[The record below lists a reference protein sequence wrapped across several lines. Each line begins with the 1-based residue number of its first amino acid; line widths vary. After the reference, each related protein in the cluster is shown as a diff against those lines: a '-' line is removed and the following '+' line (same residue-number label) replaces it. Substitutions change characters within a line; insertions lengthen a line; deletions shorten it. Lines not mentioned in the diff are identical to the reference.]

1 MDQEFLLRPHPEYVR
16 NQAMY
21 RTYHHLYHG
30 GEVLKRN
37 AGEYLSRRLREP
49 NEVYEER
56 LTRVFYEN
64 YIGSIIDWYAATL
77 FRREP
82 IVSYEHGKERGR
94 VFFGQFLEDCDRKGT
109 ALGDF
114 MRRQLTQAL
123 VYGTSYTLVD
133 FPQQTGKASNQAEED
148 AMGFSRAYLT
158 GFTPEHMVNWA
169 LDEVGRFEWVVFK
182 QERLVPRGIANGGWE
197 TETRWYFF
205 SKLNYRQYRAYGTG
219 RPEVIAEGP
228 HGFAALNQVPV
239 YALTISDGLWLMNK
253 AALLQLEHFNKS
265 NAQAWAISMGL
276 FAMPVIYS
284 DREWKQVIGESY
296 YLKLGSDDRFGWT
309 EPQGKVYEIAAEN
322 LKRLKEEIYR
332 VSYLL
337 NQAGGPQHFGQS
349 GLSKQRDFT
358 VTQEVLRGYGDAV
371 KDFVKRV
378 LRGIDQAR
386 NDELEIGVSGL
397 DEFDIGDFSNEIED
411 AKKLL
416 GFGIRSDTLRRQI
429 YRRLTHKYLCDVRQ
443 DIKDR
448 ISNEINQWLDEEE
461 GSGKN
466 E

>member
-1 MDQEFLLRPHPEYVR
+1 MNQEFVLRPHPEYER
-16 NQAMY
+16 NAAMY

-30 GEVLKRN
+30 GEVLKWN
-37 AGEYLSRRLREP
+37 AGEYLSRRIREP
-49 NEVYEER
+49 QDVYNER
-56 LTRVFYEN
+56 LSRVFYEN

-82 IVSYEHGKERGR
+82 IVTYEGGRERGR
-94 VFFGQFLEDCDRKGT
+94 VFFGQLLEDCDRKGT

-114 MRRQLTQAL
+114 LRQQFTHAL
-123 VYGTSYTLVD
+123 IYGRSYALVD
-133 FPQQTGKASNQAEED
+133 FPHQDGSAANQAEED
-148 AMGFSRAYLT
+148 ARGFSRAYLT
-158 GFTPEHMVNWA
+158 GFTPEHMTNWA
-169 LDEVGRFEWVVFK
+169 YDEVGRLEWVVFK
-182 QERLVPRGIANGGWE
+182 QERLVPKAGPRPEWQKE
-197 TETRWYFF
+197 LRWYYFD
-205 SKLNYRQYRAYGTG
+205 KRTYRVYRSFGEEE
-219 RPEVIAEGP
+219 PQLIAEGP
-228 HGFAALNQVPV
+228 HGFAQLQQVPV
-239 YALTISDGLWLMNK
+239 FELRVSEGLWLMNK

-276 FAMPVIYS
+276 FSMPVIYS

-337 NQAGGPQHFGQS
+337 NQAGAPQYAAQS

-371 KDFVKRV
+371 KDFAKRV
-378 LRGIDQAR
+378 LRGIEQAR
-386 NDELEIGVSGL
+386 SDGLEINISGL
-397 DEFDIGDFSNEIED
+397 DELDIGDFSNEIED
-411 AKKLL
+411 AKQLL
-416 GFGIRSDTLRRQI
+416 AFGMKSDTLRRQV

-448 ISNEINQWLDEEE
+448 ISSEINEWLDEEE
-461 GSGKN
+461 DSSN
-466 E
+466 HE

>member
-1 MDQEFLLRPHPEYVR
+1 MNQEFMLRPHPEYVR
-16 NQAMY
+16 NQAMF
-21 RTYHHLYHG
+21 RSYHHLYHG
-30 GEVLKRN
+30 GDILKRN

-49 NEVYEER
+49 HEVYEER
-56 LTRVFYEN
+56 LSRVFYEN
-64 YIGSIIDWYAATL
+64 YIGSIIDWYGATL

-82 IVSYEHGKERGR
+82 IVTYENGKERGGI
-94 VFFGQFLEDCDRKGT
+94 FFGQLLEDCDRKGT
-109 ALGDF
+109 AFGDF
-114 MRRQLTQAL
+114 LKQQFTQAL
-123 VYGTSYTLVD
+123 VYGRSYTLVD
-133 FPQQTGKASNQAEED
+133 FPRQSGKAANQAEED
-148 AMGFSRAYLT
+148 ALGFSRAYLT

-169 LDEVGRFEWVVFK
+169 YDELGRFEWVVFK
-182 QERLVPRGIANGGWE
+182 QERLVPRGSTNPVWE
-197 TETRWYFF
+197 KESRWYIFGKQRYQIF
-205 SKLNYRQYRAYGTG
+205 RAFGPDK
-219 RPEVIAEGP
+219 PELLDEGL

-239 YALTISDGLWLMNK
+239 FEFRLSDGLWLMNK

-276 FAMPVIYS
+276 FSMPVIYS

-296 YLKLGSDDRFGWT
+296 YLKLGADDRFGWT
-309 EPQGKVYEIAAEN
+309 EPQGRVYEIAAEN

-337 NQAGGPQHFGQS
+337 NQAGGPQHFNQS

-371 KDFVKRV
+371 KDFAKRV

-386 NDELEIGVSGL
+386 NDELEINVSGL
-397 DEFDIGDFSNEIED
+397 DEFDIGDFTNEIED
-411 AKKLL
+411 ARKLL
-416 GFGIRSDTLRRQI
+416 GFGIRSDTLRRQV

-448 ISNEINQWLDEEE
+448 ISSEINTWLDEEE
-461 GSGKN
+461 GSGSDD
-466 E
+466 

>member
-1 MDQEFLLRPHPEYVR
+1 MNQEFVLRPNPEFER
-16 NQAMY
+16 NAAMY
-21 RTYHHLYHG
+21 RTYHHLYRG
-30 GEVLKRN
+30 GEVLRQN
-37 AGEYLSRRLREP
+37 AAEYLSRRIREP
-49 NEVYEER
+49 HEVYQER
-56 LTRVFYEN
+56 LSRVFYEN

-82 IVSYEHGKERGR
+82 IVTYEQGSERGR
-94 VFFGQFLEDCDRKGT
+94 AFFGEFLDDCDRKGT

-114 MRRQLTQAL
+114 LRQQFTHAL
-123 VYGTSYTLVD
+123 VFGRSYALVD
-133 FPQQTGKASNQAEED
+133 FPKQTGVATNQAEED
-148 AMGFSRAYLT
+148 ALGFSRAYLT
-158 GFTPEHMVNWA
+158 GFTPEQMTNWA
-169 LDEVGRFEWVVFK
+169 YDEVGRFDWVVFR
-182 QERLVPRGIANGGWE
+182 QERLTPTLENNPRWRR
-197 TETRWYFF
+197 ETRWYYFDKKMYKRF
-205 SKLNYRQYRAYGTG
+205 RAYDGEA
-219 RPEVIAEGP
+219 PVLIDEGA
-228 HGFAALNQVPV
+228 HGFAQLNQVPV
-239 YALTISDGLWLMNK
+239 FELRISEGLWLMNK

-276 FAMPVIYS
+276 FSMPVIYS

-337 NQAGGPQHFGQS
+337 NQAGAPHHTAQS

-371 KDFVKRV
+371 KDFAKRV
-378 LRGIDQAR
+378 LRGINAAR
-386 NDELEIGVSGL
+386 EDRLEINVSGL
-397 DEFDIGDFSNEIED
+397 DEFDIGDFTNEIED
-411 AKKLL
+411 AKQLL
-416 GFGIRSDTLRRQI
+416 SFGMRSDTLRRQI

-448 ISNEINQWLDEEE
+448 ISSEINEWLDEEK
-461 GSGKN
+461 GSAN
-466 E
+466 DE